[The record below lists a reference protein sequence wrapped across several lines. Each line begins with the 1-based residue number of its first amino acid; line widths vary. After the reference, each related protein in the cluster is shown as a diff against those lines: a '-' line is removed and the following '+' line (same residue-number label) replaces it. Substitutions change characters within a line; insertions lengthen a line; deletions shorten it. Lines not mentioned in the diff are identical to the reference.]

1 MKRTMVAT
9 WAVLMVAVIVM
20 AGCTRSGDTSPDA
33 KAFLTELYGHY
44 NGATHDFSP
53 LLDKAP
59 AYFDS
64 SLIALMQE
72 NERVTPQGDVGAM
85 DFDPVCACQDYGKL
99 SAGIHVLAA
108 TTTTAKVAAVLH
120 DDGVSPGA
128 DVSLSYDLVK
138 VAGGW
143 RIHDIGTTDVPS
155 LRQWL
160 IKANKL
166 PAI

>member
-1 MKRTMVAT
+1 MKRTTVAT
-9 WAVLMVAVIVM
+9 WCVMMTVLVL
-20 AGCTRSGDTSPDA
+20 AGCARSGDTAPDV
-33 KAFLTELYGHY
+33 KAFLVELYGHY

-59 AYFDS
+59 VYFDAD
-64 SLIALMQE
+64 LIALMQE
-72 NERVTPQGDVGAM
+72 NQRVTPQGDVGAL

-99 SAGIHVLAA
+99 NANIHVLAA
-108 TTTTAKVAAVLH
+108 TAKTAKAAVILH
-120 DDGVSPGA
+120 DDGPSPGA

-138 VAGGW
+138 VGGAW

-155 LRQWL
+155 LRQLL
-160 IKANKL
+160 ITANKL